1 MFIGSY
7 LWMTTDYG
15 NNLDIGIYEFQV
27 EEYVYWLTVARTGLS
42 DIC

>member
-7 LWMTTDYG
+7 LWMRTDYG

-27 EEYVYWLTVARTGLS
+27 EEYVYWLTVAHAGFG